1 MLNSFKKSKNTSLL
15 ALMEEEILFYL
26 GLQGKS

>member
-1 MLNSFKKSKNTSLL
+1 MLNSFKKSKNIGLL
-15 ALMEEEILFYL
+15 ALMEEKILFYL